1 MLVSRKLPVSLQC
14 LCHQHAASMQV
25 KTVLLSSPKSA
36 EIPKIEQFLACG
48 SDLVNDQSAG
58 TLLNK

>member
-14 LCHQHAASMQV
+14 SCHQRAASMQV
-25 KTVLLSSPKSA
+25 KTVLSSPKSA
-36 EIPKIEQFLACG
+36 EIPKMEQFLACG